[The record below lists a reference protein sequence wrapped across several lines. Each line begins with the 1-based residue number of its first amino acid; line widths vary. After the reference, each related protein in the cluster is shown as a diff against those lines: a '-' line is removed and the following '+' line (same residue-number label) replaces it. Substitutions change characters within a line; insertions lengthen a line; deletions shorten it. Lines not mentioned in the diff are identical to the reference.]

1 PLRRCHPEG
10 RPGVL
15 PPLVRPRAERQPA
28 AGRRLR
34 RVHRR
39 DESARLQRSGHRS
52 DGAAQSRAAARPP
65 GHVMPE
71 LAGWESFYVIVGSS
85 AGALTG
91 PTIVHFCVGLV
102 VSAALSAPWR
112 SATGIAV
119 TLGVCGGG
127 GLVYV
132 LNAVHRARRQTDYRP
147 VLEDWL
153 WHSVFPVVAYGA
165 ILIGGITLRKAPE
178 TSLFAVGAAVLSL
191 VLIGIHNS
199 WDTVTYLAVIRRE
212 GRHQSKS

>member
-91 PTIVHFCVGLV
+91 LMFV
-102 VSAALSAPWR
+102 VMTLIADLEEAP
-112 SATGIAV
+112 SSGIAV

>member
-1 PLRRCHPEG
+1 M
-10 RPGVL
+10 
-15 PPLVRPRAERQPA
+15 PPHDALSP
-28 AGRRLR
+28 
-34 RVHRR
+34 
-39 DESARLQRSGHRS
+39 
-52 DGAAQSRAAARPP
+52 
-65 GHVMPE
+65 
-71 LAGWESFYVIVGSS
+71 WESFYVIVGSS

-91 PTIVHFCVGLV
+91 LMFVVMTLIADLEEAPSSSTSVGAYGTPTIVHFCVGLV